1 VPPRA
6 DDRLSSA
13 GARRRH
19 GTVHDDDRTL
29 TNYTLKQGYRTVYQ
43 STSLVY
49 TDAPTRMRKFVK
61 QQYRWARGSQYNT
74 LRMLRWMFRHTPVL
88 GFFFV
93 IDILLPF
100 IWLCSALGWV
110 IRTSDHHTDNL
121 YGGLTHFAPFLAI
134 VTLTVLTSTLSM
146 CLRQQRHLEQVPSDV
161 FRMPFFVMFSTL
173 VLMPI
178 RMVGFVRL
186 AHQGSW
192 GTRENAYDSGDA
204 GPTAGDDLP
213 GALPGSDG
221 PGPRGHSGRAGRS
234 GPHRCGAGLGAGR
247 PSAGGEGWPVGP
259 PELPSPVARRLGP
272 DHGGRRNSLR
282 CTPYVADIRRSPPSS
297 RC

>member
-1 VPPRA
+1 M
-6 DDRLSSA
+6 
-13 GARRRH
+13 G
-19 GTVHDDDRTL
+19 
-29 TNYTLKQGYRTVYQ
+29 QGEPVQ
-43 STSLVY
+43 HAA
-49 TDAPTRMRKFVK
+49 DAPLDGSVTRRF
-61 QQYRWARGSQYNT
+61 S
-74 LRMLRWMFRHTPVL
+74 

-110 IRTSDHHTDNL
+110 IRTTDHHTDNL
-121 YGGLTHFAPFLAI
+121 YGGLTHLHGDIAPFLAI

-192 GTRENAYDSGDA
+192 GTRENAYDSGDS
-204 GPTAGDDLP
+204 GPAVDDVLH
-213 GALPGSDG
+213 GAPPG
-221 PGPRGHSGRAGRS
+221 PGGSSRDVRAASGGGSRRFGRS
-234 GPHRCGAGLGAGR
+234 RAPGCRVGIATGCVVA
-247 PSAGGEGWPVGP
+247 AGGE
-259 PELPSPVARRLGP
+259 
-272 DHGGRRNSLR
+272 
-282 CTPYVADIRRSPPSS
+282 
-297 RC
+297 